1 MTRDTHHFLACS
13 DAGTFTAKLG
23 AKNGVSA
30 NTYTFRVTTA
40 SSTSGSYSSI
50 MIRDCAK
57 HGMKPVCEHPSYCK
71 NDNAALYIG
80 QTSHISYAPYR
91 NINSYFPSG
100 WSSIKDKWSG
110 LCVYVAKANGN
121 YALCN
126 QPTNTHAWK
135 TASQFKN
142 FMCGKVGGAGSKT
155 KTPTKAPTK
164 TPTKVPTTG
173 EDLVRSLA
181 HRACTDRT
189 RASQRL
195 S

>member
-1 MTRDTHHFLACS
+1 MDFCACTAS
-13 DAGTFTAKLG
+13 IVTTAKLG
-23 AKNGVSA
+23 AKNGVLA

-50 MIRDCAK
+50 MIKDCAK
-57 HGMKPVCEHPSYCK
+57 HGMKPVCDYPGYCK

-80 QTSHISYAPYR
+80 QTYHIAYAPYR

-126 QPTNTHAWK
+126 QPTNSHAWRQ
-135 TASQFKN
+135 ASQSKN
-142 FMCGKVGGAGSKT
+142 FMCGKVGGGF
-155 KTPTKAPTK
+155 TKAPTK
-164 TPTKVPTTG
+164 G
-173 EDLVRSLA
+173 A
-181 HRACTDRT
+181 ACLLT
-189 RASQRL
+189 
-195 S
+195 